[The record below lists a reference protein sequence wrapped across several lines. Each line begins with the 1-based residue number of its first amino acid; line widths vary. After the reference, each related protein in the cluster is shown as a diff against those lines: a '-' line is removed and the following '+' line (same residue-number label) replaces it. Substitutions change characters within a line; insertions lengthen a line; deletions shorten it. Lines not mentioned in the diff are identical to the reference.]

1 MLEKRGWRDA
11 IIFHYLGIILTVRQF
26 VFRQGRGRQVV
37 RQRSAKPLS
46 RVRFPPAPPAFPA
59 AITTILRMLLIG
71 EFAGILAHPTRS
83 SLEDN
88 LQGKLNLP

>member
-1 MLEKRGWRDA
+1 
-11 IIFHYLGIILTVRQF
+11 
-26 VFRQGRGRQVV
+26 
-37 RQRSAKPLS
+37 
-46 RVRFPPAPPAFPA
+46 
-59 AITTILRMLLIG
+59 MLLIG